1 MPSSKDSRKRRDDY
15 SYLQSP
21 MITVYVGPEQK
32 EFGVHKALICSKS
45 TFFDKACNGQFAQ
58 ASIRIV
64 RLEHISVTLF
74 SILVSWLYYGRL
86 AYAVP
91 PNSDRNIEHDF
102 NQFMCYDAKMENKGP
117 QEQEQISADTT
128 ANTAISSTIGKSV
141 PGRLVND
148 EPQGEDFKHK
158 TIDPESYHRIPQQL
172 DALYYAGDGL
182 FLLADDPS
190 TWPIDII
197 AHLYIL
203 GDYLDAQHFK
213 NCILDAAKPGKSFDD
228 NSRWMLPFV
237 PSRSLVRLVY
247 KNTPPGSP
255 LRDVIIHRVVHGCV
269 WMDPSDVYE
278 DLPPEFLAKVM
289 VSLGENLTDLLNC

>member
-1 MPSSKDSRKRRDDY
+1 MSSSKTSRKRRSDY

-21 MITVYVGPEQK
+21 MITVYVGPENK

-45 TFFDKACNGQFAQ
+45 TFFDKALNGQFAE
-58 ASIRIV
+58 ASMRIV

-74 SILVSWLYYGRL
+74 SIFVSWLYYGRL
-86 AYAVP
+86 VYDVP
-91 PNSDRNIEHDF
+91 PDSDRNIEHDF

-128 ANTAISSTIGKSV
+128 ANTAVASTIGTSV
-141 PGRLVND
+141 PDRLVND
-148 EPQGEDFKHK
+148 DPQGEDSKHK
-158 TIDPESYHRIPQQL
+158 NINPESYNRIPQQL
-172 DALYYAGDGL
+172 DELYADTDRL
-182 FLLADDPS
+182 ILLADDPG

-213 NCILDAAKPGKSFDD
+213 KCILDAAKHAERFDFT
-228 NSRWMLPFV
+228 SSCELPFV

-247 KNTPPGSP
+247 KNTPSGSP
-255 LRDVIIHRVVHGCV
+255 LRDLIIHRVVHGCV
-269 WMDPSDVYE
+269 WMDQSDVYE
-278 DLPPEFLAKVM
+278 DLPPEFLAKAM
-289 VSLGENLTDLLNC
+289 VSLG